1 MRNKAMKICFIAPPG
16 IHTNRWLRY
25 FANNGHEVHL
35 ITSAKPSGDSINNIE
50 LHFLK
55 RFGPHIRVANYLI
68 NSLPLVLQFKRL
80 IRNINP
86 DIIHAHCIMDTT
98 LLGASCGFHPFVVT
112 PWGSDILIS
121 SQKSRISRWIVKY
134 VLKRADLITCD
145 AEHIQGPLTKLGAD
159 PQKINL
165 FYFGVTTGEFKPGQR
180 DERLR
185 QELGILNSP
194 AVISLRRFEPI
205 YDIESLITAIP
216 LVLREVPAAK
226 FLLVEKGSQEA
237 ELKKLA
243 KSLGVSDSVRFVG
256 WVPGDELPRYLASAD
271 IYVSTSLS
279 DAGLAGSTAEAMAC
293 GLPVIIT
300 DFGDN
305 RKWVEDGVNGFI
317 IPPKAPE
324 VLAAKIIHLLK
335 DEETR
340 KRFGSINQEIIA
352 ERNNW
357 EKEMGKMAKLYEG
370 LIKKGK
376 NKPDEL

>member
-1 MRNKAMKICFIAPPG
+1 MKICFIAPPS

-35 ITSAKPSGDSINNIE
+35 ITSSKPSGDSINNIE

-55 RFGPHIRVANYLI
+55 RFGPQIRVANYLI

-80 IRNINP
+80 IRDINP
-86 DIIHAHCIMDTT
+86 DIIHAHQIMDTT
-98 LLGASCGFHPFVVT
+98 LLGAVSGFRPFVVT

-121 SQKSRISRWIVKY
+121 SQKSRISRWIVEY
-134 VLKRADLITCD
+134 VLKRADLITTD
-145 AEHIQGPLTKLGAD
+145 GEHLREPLLELGAD

-165 FYFGVTTGEFKPGQR
+165 IYFGVDTGKFKPGQR

-185 QELGILNSP
+185 EELGILNSP
-194 AVISLRRFEPI
+194 TIISLRRFETI
-205 YDIESLITAIP
+205 YDIESLITAVP
-216 LVLREVPAAK
+216 LVLREVPEAK
-226 FLLVEKGSQEA
+226 FLLIERGSQEA

-279 DAGLAGSTAEAMAC
+279 DAGLAASTAEAMAC

-340 KRFGSINQEIIA
+340 KRFGGINRGIIV